1 MGYVQDTIGNNE
13 KIIYTVKFHW
23 LYTLIAFL
31 NLLFLGVLIIG
42 IINFFKM
49 MINKWTTER
58 VLTDLRYIQK
68 TGWIKRDTEEI
79 RISKIEEVD
88 LKQSILGR
96 ILGYGSINIS
106 GTGSGKITLELID
119 DPLIFQKN
127 LNNLK
132 SNSSRNLLSS

>member
-31 NLLFLGVLIIG
+31 NLLFLGVFIIG
-42 IINFFKM
+42 IIKFIKM

-79 RISKIEEVD
+79 RISKIEEID

-132 SNSSRNLLSS
+132 SNTSRNLQSS

>member
-23 LYTLIAFL
+23 TYTLGAFL
-31 NLLFLGVLIIG
+31 YLLFFGVFIIG
-42 IINFFKM
+42 IVKFLNM

-68 TGWIKRDTEEI
+68 TGWIKRNTEEI
-79 RISKIEEVD
+79 SISKIEEVD
-88 LKQSILGR
+88 LKQSVLGR
-96 ILGYGSINIS
+96 LLGYGSINIS
-106 GTGSGKITLELID
+106 GTGSGEITLKSID
-119 DPLIFQKN
+119 DPLMFQKN

-132 SNSSRNLLSS
+132 AMLKP

>member
-13 KIIYTVKFHW
+13 KIIYVVQYHW
-23 LYTLIAFL
+23 VYSLTAFF
-31 NLLFLGVLIIG
+31 NLFFLGIFIIG

-49 MINKWTTER
+49 IINKWTTER
-58 VLTDLRYIQK
+58 VLTNLRYIQK
-68 TGWIKRDTEEI
+68 TGWIKRNTEDI
-79 RISKIEEVD
+79 SISKIEEVD

-96 ILGYGSINIS
+96 ILGYGSIIIS
-106 GTGSGKITLELID
+106 GTGSGQIILKSIN

-132 SNSSRNLLSS
+132 SNIS

>member
-31 NLLFLGVLIIG
+31 NLLFLGVFIIG

-96 ILGYGSINIS
+96 ILGYGSIDIS

-132 SNSSRNLLSS
+132 SNSSRNLQSS